1 MGKIYRKALVSWL
14 LILLFPAISLA
25 AAGKTYTKA
34 ELQKMTA
41 AGRYPA
47 QGTVST
53 ESKPASFVACSAT
66 IDSITS
72 SLGGYPAET
81 IVNTGIIRMVKMWTN
96 DGVVT
101 VSCSGPDRKMVI
113 TKAPYI

>member
-1 MGKIYRKALVSWL
+1 MKIVSVATV
-14 LILLFPAISLA
+14 LIISLIIMA
-25 AAGKTYTKA
+25 GQAIAGKTYTKA
-34 ELQKMTA
+34 ELQKMTSG
-41 AGRYPA
+41 GRYPA
-47 QGTVST
+47 QGAVST
-53 ESKPASFVACSAT
+53 ESKQASFAACSAT

-72 SLGGYPAET
+72 SLSGYPAET

>member
-1 MGKIYRKALVSWL
+1 MGFKKISVATVFIAMA
-14 LILLFPAISLA
+14 ILATSSF
-25 AAGKTYTKA
+25 AGKSYTKA

-41 AGRYPA
+41 TGKYPS

-53 ESKPASFVACSAT
+53 ESKQASLAACSAT

-72 SLGGYPAET
+72 SLSGYPAET
-81 IVNTGIIRMVKMWTN
+81 IVNTRIMRMVKIWTN
-96 DGVVT
+96 DGVVSVT
-101 VSCSGPDRKMVI
+101 CSGPDNKMVI

>member
-1 MGKIYRKALVSWL
+1 MKK
-14 LILLFPAISLA
+14 SLSVTMIIA
-25 AAGKTYTKA
+25 ASIIMAGRADAGKSYTKK
-34 ELQKMTA
+34 ELQNMTA

-53 ESKPASFVACSAT
+53 ESKQASFATCSTT

-72 SLGGYPAET
+72 SLSGYPTET
-81 IVNTGIIRMVKMWTN
+81 IVNTTNMRMVKMWTN
-96 DGVVT
+96 DGAVT
-101 VSCSGPDRKMVI
+101 VSCSGPDSKMVI